1 MNLKTA
7 RTMNRA
13 HRRILLNAAKNK
25 VKAEVL
31 AARMAEE
38 ITVPRATGLI
48 RDIDACRN
56 LGHLHRASCAIQMQL
71 RDLKHFVTP

>member
-31 AARMAEE
+31 AKRMTEDF
-38 ITVPRATGLI
+38 TVPQANRFI
-48 RDIDACRN
+48 RDIESCRN
-56 LGHLHRASCAIQMQL
+56 LGDVYRMRLTVKTHAAR
-71 RDLKHFVTP
+71 